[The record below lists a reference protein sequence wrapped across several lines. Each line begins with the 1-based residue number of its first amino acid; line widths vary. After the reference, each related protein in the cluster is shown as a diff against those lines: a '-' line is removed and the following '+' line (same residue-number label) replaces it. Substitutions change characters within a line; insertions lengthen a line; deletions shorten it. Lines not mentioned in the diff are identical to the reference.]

1 MSLIKSSKNLL
12 VLWKD
17 YGINIQK
24 LSTLP
29 NIQRSG
35 RMNNVEEI
43 LNTFNNQDIQIT
55 EKKSETQEFKKLQMR
70 AVSLGNS

>member
-1 MSLIKSSKNLL
+1 

-55 EKKSETQEFKKLQMR
+55 EKKSETLLRRQNTISLIQEFKKLQMK